1 MSGSKQSYVG
11 KRVGRLTVTEA
22 TKERKNG
29 YIVWSCHC
37 DCGKDIL
44 LDTRALQRGHIRDCG
59 CAAKEKARQRDADR
73 KRKGDGNERQ
83 GQAKNLLGE
92 KFGRLTVIAYAGK
105 INGVHKWLCRCDC
118 GKQSIVRQDFL
129 TSGKT
134 QGCGCAGQE
143 KRLKSMGFVEGTSI
157 AILQRTKKRLIAS
170 NKSGCAGVYQNKK
183 HGKWC
188 AQITFKGKTYFLG
201 AYEKKEDAI
210 KARRDG
216 EKIYEQFIDRWQDA
230 ASQKAKN
237 GIKNI

>member
-37 DCGKDIL
+37 DC
-44 LDTRALQRGHIRDCG
+44 
-59 CAAKEKARQRDADR
+59 
-73 KRKGDGNERQ
+73 
-83 GQAKNLLGE
+83 
-92 KFGRLTVIAYAGK
+92 GK